1 MPTPTKGPRLGGSPA
16 HERLM
21 LANLATSLFEHGRI
35 TTTVTKAKRLRPL
48 AEKLVTFAK
57 RGDLHARRQV
67 MTTIRDK
74 DVVHTLFA
82 EIGPRYENR
91 PGGYTRITKV
101 GPRKGDNAPMAVIE
115 LVESLTVG
123 QEAVGEAER
132 ARGTRFAGSA
142 GTGAPAGAAGVGAAA
157 AAGEV
162 TADAAEPADSGADTG
177 PGGDTSP
184 AVVDGSVDPEAQA
197 VVTDVFSPD
206 GERQDD
212 ADVTP
217 EPTAENAA
225 VVDDPALSPEVAAA
239 AAAEVEAA
247 ELGDAATAGL
257 QAPGG
262 EAEADPK

>member
-35 TTTVTKAKRLRPL
+35 TTTETKAKRLRPL

-67 MTTIRDK
+67 MTTIRD
-74 DVVHTLFA
+74 
-82 EIGPRYENR
+82 
-91 PGGYTRITKV
+91 TRITKI

-115 LVESLTVG
+115 LVEALTVG
-123 QEAVGEAER
+123 QQAVGEAER

-142 GTGAPAGAAGVGAAA
+142 GTGAPAGAAGVGVGAAS

-162 TADAAEPADSGADTG
+162 TADEIELADTGEDTG

-184 AVVDGSVDPEAQA
+184 AVVDGSVDPEAQEI
-197 VVTDVFSPD
+197 VTDVFNPD
-206 GERQDD
+206 DERQDD
-212 ADVTP
+212 ADVNP
-217 EPTAENAA
+217 EPRAENAA
-225 VVDDPALSPEVAAA
+225 VVDDPSLSPEVAAA

-247 ELGDAATAGL
+247 ELGDAATAGQ

-262 EAEADPK
+262 DAAPDPR

>member
-35 TTTVTKAKRLRPL
+35 TTTETKAKRLRPY

-67 MTTIRDK
+67 MTVIRDK
-74 DVVHTLFA
+74 NVVHHLFA

-115 LVESLTVG
+115 LVEGQTVA
-123 QEAVGEAER
+123 QQAVGEAER
-132 ARGTRFAGSA
+132 ARGTRFASR
-142 GTGAPAGAAGVGAAA
+142 TDGAS

-162 TADAAEPADSGADTG
+162 TADALEPGLVDEDVTTG

-184 AVVDGSVDPEAQA
+184 AVVAGAEGLEDAQEIVA
-197 VVTDVFSPD
+197 DVFNPD

-212 ADVTP
+212 GDVTP
-217 EPTAENAA
+217 EPTAENLA
-225 VVDDPALSPEVAAA
+225 VVDDPTLSPDVAAA

-247 ELGDAATAGL
+247 ELGDAATAGTH
-257 QAPGG
+257 APGG
-262 EAEADPK
+262 EPEVDPT

>member
-35 TTTVTKAKRLRPL
+35 TTTETKAKRLRPL

-74 DVVHTLFA
+74 NVVHTLFA

-115 LVESLTVG
+115 LVEALTVS
-123 QEAVGEAER
+123 QQAVGEAER
-132 ARGTRFAGSA
+132 ARGTTFA
-142 GTGAPAGAAGVGAAA
+142 AGAGAAA
-157 AAGEV
+157 ASGEV
-162 TADAAEPADSGADTG
+162 TADAVETAEAPAA
-177 PGGDTSP
+177 GD
-184 AVVDGSVDPEAQA
+184 DAQE
-197 VVTDVFSPD
+197 VVTDVFVPD

-212 ADVTP
+212 GDVTP
-217 EPTAENAA
+217 EPTAENG
-225 VVDDPALSPEVAAA
+225 VVVEGDNVSPELADA
-239 AAAEVEAA
+239 AAAEINAA
-247 ELGDAATAGL
+247 EQGDAATAS
-257 QAPGG
+257 QHAPGG
-262 EAEADPK
+262 EAAPDPK

>member
-1 MPTPTKGPRLGGSPA
+1 MPTPTKGPRLGGGPA

-35 TTTVTKAKRLRPL
+35 TTTETKAKRLRPL

-67 MTTIRDK
+67 MTVIRDK
-74 DVVHTLFA
+74 NVVHHLFA

-115 LVESLTVG
+115 LVEAQTVA
-123 QEAVGEAER
+123 QQAVGEAER
-132 ARGTRFAGSA
+132 ARGTRFASRA
-142 GTGAPAGAAGVGAAA
+142 GGAS

-162 TADAAEPADSGADTG
+162 TADALEPGLVDEDVTTG

-184 AVVDGSVDPEAQA
+184 AVVAGAEGLEDAQE
-197 VVTDVFSPD
+197 VVADVFNPD

-212 ADVTP
+212 GDVTP
-217 EPTAENAA
+217 ETTAENLA
-225 VVDDPALSPEVAAA
+225 VVDDPGLSPDVAAA

-247 ELGDAATAGL
+247 ELSDAATAGTH
-257 QAPGG
+257 APGG
-262 EAEADPK
+262 EPEVDPK

>member
-35 TTTVTKAKRLRPL
+35 TTTETKAKRLRPL

-74 DVVHTLFA
+74 DVVHHLFA
-82 EIGPRYENR
+82 EIGPRFADR
-91 PGGYTRITKV
+91 PGGYTRIVKV
-101 GPRKGDNAPMAVIE
+101 GPRKGDNAPMAIIE
-115 LVESLTVG
+115 LVEGQTVA
-123 QEAVGEAER
+123 QQAVGEAER
-132 ARGTRFAGSA
+132 ARGTQFASGAGSS
-142 GTGAPAGAAGVGAAA
+142 A

-162 TADAAEPADSGADTG
+162 TADAVESGSGDPAAEA
-177 PGGDTSP
+177 
-184 AVVDGSVDPEAQA
+184 EQ
-197 VVTDVFSPD
+197 VVTDVYNPD

-212 ADVTP
+212 GDVTP
-217 EPTAENAA
+217 EPTRENAA
-225 VVDDPALSPEVAAA
+225 VVDDPELSPDVANA

-247 ELGDAATAGL
+247 ELGDAATAGV

-262 EAEADPK
+262 EPATDPK

>member
-16 HERLM
+16 HQRLM

-35 TTTVTKAKRLRPL
+35 TTTETKAKRLRPY

-67 MTTIRDK
+67 MTVIRDK
-74 DVVHTLFA
+74 DVVHHLFA

-91 PGGYTRITKV
+91 PGGYTRIVKV
-101 GPRKGDNAPMAVIE
+101 GPRKGDNAPMAIIE
-115 LVESLTVG
+115 LVEAETVA
-123 QEAVGEAER
+123 QVAVGEAER
-132 ARGTRFAGSA
+132 ARGTRFAGR
-142 GTGAPAGAAGVGAAA
+142 TGSSA

-162 TADAAEPADSGADTG
+162 TADAVAVTDTEGTGESTG

-184 AVVDGSVDPEAQA
+184 AVTAGADTDEAQEI
-197 VVTDVFSPD
+197 VTDVYNPD

-212 ADVTP
+212 GDVTP
-217 EPTAENAA
+217 EPTSENLA
-225 VVDDPALSPEVAAA
+225 VVDDAELSPDVASA

-247 ELGDAATAGL
+247 ELSDAATAGV

-262 EAEADPK
+262 EPEVDPK

>member
-1 MPTPTKGPRLGGSPA
+1 MPTPTKGPRLGGSPS

-35 TTTVTKAKRLRPL
+35 TTTETKAKRLRPL

-82 EIGPRYENR
+82 EIGPRYEDR

-101 GPRKGDNAPMAVIE
+101 GPRKGDNAPMAIIE
-115 LVESLTVG
+115 LVEALTVG
-123 QEAVGEAER
+123 QQAVGEAER
-132 ARGTRFAGSA
+132 ARGTQFAA
-142 GTGAPAGAAGVGAAA
+142 GTAVATAGATPITDTEGT
-157 AAGEV
+157 GE
-162 TADAAEPADSGADTG
+162 STG

-184 AVVDGSVDPEAQA
+184 AVVDGSVDDEAQA

-206 GERQDD
+206 GDRQDD
-212 ADVTP
+212 GDVNP
-217 EPTAENAA
+217 EPIAQNAA

-239 AAAEVEAA
+239 AAAEIEAA

-262 EAEADPK
+262 EAAPDPK